1 MGYGEDISTFASEA
15 TSLGTVDTFSAGV
28 VAFLTGTILGVSVHT
43 WLTDSTLGLAWAD
56 SAVGN
61 STSFTGVV
69 GIEVSTWFA
78 NGALV
83 GFFTEKTSSWA
94 LGAVTVSVSIV
105 SWVTSVTLVNIITA
119 LSVDLGNLT
128 VGHIH
133 SGTTDLGTG
142 STVLAE
148 GKWSFTS
155 EALGLGTDS
164 ALSVNGGTFLANHS
178 TFELASGVSDQRVL
192 GRALGATLVGVTRI
206 RTTVHIVN
214 GITGFAGESSSVVV
228 EIVSWLTTSTL
239 VFGAEATLGS
249 GTGSTGWWVCYWIG
263 IWLEVFSSCA
273 FETHEVFTFVSALGT
288 MSDTSSSS
296 IFGSIALDDLNLI
309 SDWVN
314 DSLVTFSWLFAMWD
328 SSAFADITSGD
339 AVSTTIIV
347 SFILA
352 SDARVDDGFSTVPVA
367 SHGAGWASVT

>member
-1 MGYGEDISTFASEA
+1 MGYGEDVSTGASEA
-15 TSLGTVDTFSAGV
+15 ASLGTVDTFSAGE

-43 WLTDSTLGLAWAD
+43 WFTDSTLGLAWAD

-94 LGAVTVSVSIV
+94 LGAVTVGVSIV
-105 SWVTSVTLVNIITA
+105 SWVTSVTLVNIRTA
-119 LSVDLGNLT
+119 LIVDLGNLT

-155 EALGLGTDS
+155 EALSLGTDS
-164 ALSVNGGTFLANHS
+164 TLSVNGDTFLANHS
-178 TFELASGVSDQRVL
+178 TFELASGVSDQRML
-192 GRALGATLVGVTRI
+192 GRALGATLVGVTRV
-206 RTTVHIVN
+206 RSTVHIVN
-214 GITGFAGESSSVVV
+214 GITGFAGKSSGVVV

-239 VFGAEATLGS
+239 VARAEATVGK
-249 GTGSTGWWVCYWIG
+249 GTVSTAWCKIWVG
-263 IWLEVFSSCA
+263 IWLDEFSSCA
-273 FETHEVFTFVSALGT
+273 FETFEVFTFISALNT
-288 MSDTSSSS
+288 TSNTSSSS
-296 IFGSIALDDLNLI
+296 IFGSITFDDLNL
-309 SDWVN
+309 SGVWVN
-314 DSLVTFSWLFAMWD
+314 DFLVTFSWFIAHFE
-328 SSAFADITSGD
+328 SGAFADITSGG
-339 AVSTTIIV
+339 AGSASIIV
-347 SFILA
+347 KSKLA

-367 SHGAGWASVT
+367 SHGVGWASVT

>member
-1 MGYGEDISTFASEA
+1 LGYGEDVSTLASEA
-15 TSLGTVDTFSAGV
+15 TSLGTVDTFSAGE

-69 GIEVSTWFA
+69 VSEVSTWFA

-94 LGAVTVSVSIV
+94 LGTVTVSVSIV
-105 SWVTSVTLVNIITA
+105 SWVTSVTLVNIRSA
-119 LSVDLGNLT
+119 LIVDLSNLT
-128 VGHIH
+128 VGHIV

-148 GKWSFTS
+148 GKCSCTS
-155 EALGLGTDS
+155 EALGFGTDS
-164 ALSVNGGTFLANHS
+164 AFSVNGDTFLANHS
-178 TFELASGVSDQRVL
+178 TFEFASRVSDQRVL
-192 GRALGATLVGVTRI
+192 GRALGATLVHVTSI
-206 RTTVHIVN
+206 STTVHIVN
-214 GITGFAGESSSVVV
+214 SITGFAGESSSVVV
-228 EIVSWLTTSTL
+228 EIVRSLTTSTL
-239 VFGAEATLGS
+239 VARAEATVGS
-249 GTGSTGWWVCYWIG
+249 GTGSTGWWVCFWIG
-263 IWLEVFSSCA
+263 IWLEVFFSFA

-296 IFGSIALDDLNLI
+296 IFGSIALDDLNL
-309 SDWVN
+309 SSGWVN
-314 DSLVTFSWLFAMWD
+314 DFLVTFSWLFAHFEF
-328 SSAFADITSGD
+328 SAFADFTSGD
-339 AVSTTIIV
+339 AVSASIIV
-347 SFILA
+347 KSKLA